1 MARKNFSG
9 GIKNNTWLLLN
20 IPAFLSTFIVLLI
33 PFGYAVYI
41 SFFHWK
47 LSNPPMRFIG
57 FGGYTKLFKDPIFIK
72 SLNNTLFFTVSVV
85 FLTCLFGLLVAIIIN
100 RPFKGKDFFR
110 AAIFIPW
117 AIMPIAIGLL
127 WSWIFNSRFGVFNY
141 LLLKMGLIKE
151 YIPIL
156 GSEKYAMYSV
166 IVACVWRNIPFAALL
181 IMAGLQAIP
190 KECYEAATVDG
201 ASKFQIFL
209 HITLP
214 LLRSSLLLVV
224 TFITMVALRIFD
236 IIYSMTAGGPAHATT
251 VLGWYTYSTSFLSYD
266 LGKGARIGIVIA
278 VITMIFALIYIKI
291 FYTKRVE
298 Y

>member
-1 MARKNFSG
+1 MARKSFSG

-20 IPAFLSTFIVLLI
+20 IPALLLTFIILLI
-33 PFGYAVYI
+33 SFGYAVYI
-41 SFFHWK
+41 SFFDWK
-47 LSNPPMRFIG
+47 LTNPPMRFIG
-57 FGGYTKLFKDPIFIK
+57 FGGYTKLFKDPIFVE

-85 FLTCLFGLLVAIIIN
+85 FFTCLFGLLIAITIN
-100 RPFKGKDFFR
+100 RPFKGKGFFR

-117 AIMPIAIGLL
+117 AIMPIVIGLL

-156 GSEKYAMYSV
+156 SSEKFAMYSV
-166 IVACVWRNIPFAALL
+166 ILACVWRNTPFAALL
-181 IMAGLQAIP
+181 IIAGLQAIP
-190 KECYEAATVDG
+190 KECYEAAAVDG

-209 HITLP
+209 HIILP

-224 TFITMVALRIFD
+224 TFVTMIALRIFD
-236 IIYSMTAGGPAHATT
+236 IVYSMTAGGPAHATT
-251 VLGWYTYSTSFLSYD
+251 VLGWYTYSTSFLRYD

-278 VITMIFALIYIKI
+278 VITMIFALIYIKF